1 MRPRIGISSAPTVHD
16 QKRIERL
23 NRWYVDAVAG
33 AGGLPVILPTLPAG
47 DAAEMVAALHGLLL
61 TGGGDVAP
69 WRYGEEPAP
78 EVYDIDTARDDWE
91 AALIEAAEPEVPILG
106 VCRGE
111 QLLNV
116 VAGGTLIQHLTTEL
130 NHRQR
135 EHHEDVVHSVDVAP
149 GSRLAEILG
158 SRRVGVNS
166 IHHQAIDR
174 VGPGLTAVAWA
185 PDGTVEAVERSDGA
199 PVVAVQW
206 HPESLTRLAPHARL
220 FLWLTRAAARR
231 HPGLAL
237 PEAFAPPDGS
247 TAGLGH
253 VVDEVA

>member
-1 MRPRIGISSAPTVHD
+1 MRPRIGITSAPTVHD

-23 NRWYVDAVAG
+23 NRSYVDAIAG

-47 DAAEMVAALHGLLL
+47 DAAEILAGVHGLVL

-69 WRYGEEPAP
+69 WRYGQKPAP

-91 AALIEAAEPEVPILG
+91 AALIEAAGHEVPILG
-106 VCRGE
+106 VCRGA

-116 VAGGTLIQHLTTEL
+116 VAGGTLIQHLETDV

-135 EHHEDVVHSVDVAP
+135 EHQEEVVHPVEVAA
-149 GSRLAEILG
+149 GSRLAEILE
-158 SRRVGVNS
+158 SRRIGVNS
-166 IHHQAIDR
+166 VHHQAIDR
-174 VGPGLTAVAWA
+174 VGSGLRAVAWA
-185 PDGTVEAVERSDGA
+185 PDGTIEAVEGSEGA
-199 PVVAVQW
+199 PFVAVQW
-206 HPESLTRLAPHARL
+206 HPEALTHLAPHARL
-220 FLWLTRAAARR
+220 FVWLTRAAARR
-231 HPGLAL
+231 HPGLVR
-237 PEAFAPPDGS
+237 PEGFTPPDGS